1 MIKKIRE
8 FIVFGIGNLFRNTRQ
23 EVRRIN
29 TRYSVP
35 HARMTKGVKFSLM
48 MLRIYLLVLIGIL
61 CYKFITLL

>member
-8 FIVFGIGNLFRNTRQ
+8 FLVFGIGNLFKNTTQ

-29 TRYSVP
+29 NRYSVP
-35 HARMTKGVKFSLM
+35 HAKMTKSVRFSLVI
-48 MLRIYLLVLIGIL
+48 LRIYLIVLIGIL